1 MIFNKF
7 TLNFKSKC
15 IENDY
20 RNLQQIYIKQEF
32 TLFSIQTLLFFTA
45 YILYYFQEY
54 TYNGIIVANILAFMV
69 SIVMLKFI
77 INTHPSWNEYILPL
91 LQIYIAYIWNLD
103 NFFPTTT
110 EDPNY
115 DYDASYEYNWYY
127 GFQAFYF
134 HFAILQL
141 GYQIWPQAIALIA
154 IYIQYVTYY
163 PTQTLEY
170 LAMCLTIFLVF
181 IGLVVMKYSNE
192 KIKRL
197 QFRDSREQ
205 NRWIKII
212 DQVLEQSIVVIKF
225 DQKQD
230 QLILQQINE
239 LSKTRLKIENS
250 KELREMLRNIQMIIE
265 INNLE
270 KDDIKTKN
278 LEQEIR
284 DLIIKNDSYKLITH
298 QVDVRSNV
306 FNKEYKVKLIQQV
319 LQDEYCVIAIFE
331 QNLRNYNK
339 QLQIEVKYKENIFL
353 FLLKQFFQQI
363 KTANSK
369 LKILNSMINFQQIRL
384 LLYDENLKC
393 RKSWISTSILVS
405 QMNLL
410 YSRKIRVTIKKDIQG
425 FVTNQIYLFS
435 ILMSIPQ
442 VFDEFQCMKIKG
454 KTILNIQRVKITMI
468 GRMNDAQAYQKLFKQ
483 NLNLCQSLKQNQKI
497 ILKHLQQL
505 ISNKTMS
512 CQYKN
517 QIISIYLN
525 KFLLWEGFREKYFN
539 LKTKDMLAHLSFE
552 FEV

>member
-7 TLNFKSKC
+7 TLNFKSKSV
-15 IENDY
+15 ENDY
-20 RNLQQIYIKQEF
+20 RKLQQIYIKQEF
-32 TLFSIQTLLFFTA
+32 TLFSIQTILFFTA

-54 TYNGIIVANILAFMV
+54 TFNGIIIANILAFML
-69 SIVMLKFI
+69 SIVLLKFI
-77 INTHPSWNEYILPL
+77 MNSHPSWNEYILPL

-127 GFQAFYF
+127 GLQAFYF

-141 GYQIWPQAIALIA
+141 GYQIWPQAIVLFAV
-154 IYIQYVTYY
+154 YIQYVTYY
-163 PTQTLEY
+163 PTETLEY

-239 LSKTRLKIENS
+239 ISKTRLKIENN
-250 KELREMLRNIQMIIE
+250 KELREMLRNMIIE

-270 KDDIKTKN
+270 KDHVKQKN

-284 DLIIKNDSYKLITH
+284 DLIIKNDQYKLITH

-306 FNKEYKVKLIQQV
+306 LQQEYKVKLIQQV
-319 LQDEYCVIAIFE
+319 LSDEYCVIAIFE
-331 QNLRNYNK
+331 SNLKHQNK
-339 QLQIEVKYKENIFL
+339 QLQIEVRQKENIFIY
-353 FLLKQFFQQI
+353 LLKQFFQQI
-363 KTANSK
+363 KTANTK
-369 LKILNSMINFQQIRL
+369 LKILYSMINFQQIRL
-384 LLYDENLKC
+384 LLYDENLKTNQT
-393 RKSWISTSILVS
+393 WVSTSVIIN
-405 QMNLL
+405 QINLL
-410 YSRKIRVTIKKDIQG
+410 YSKKIKIIIKKDLQG
-425 FVTNQIYLFS
+425 FLTNQIYLFS
-435 ILMSIPQ
+435 ILMSITQ
-442 VFDEFQCMKIKG
+442 IFDEFQQMKIKG
-454 KTILNIQRVKITMI
+454 KNILNIQRVKITMI
-468 GRMNDAQAYQKLFKQ
+468 GKMNDAIANQKLLKQ
-483 NLNLCQSLKQNQKI
+483 NLDLTQSLKQNQKI
-497 ILKHLQQL
+497 ILKHIQQL
-505 ISNKTMS
+505 ITNKNIQT
-512 CQYKN
+512 QQKN

-539 LKTKDMLAHLSFE
+539 LKIKGMYIHMSFE

>member
-7 TLNFKSKC
+7 TLNFNSRC

-20 RNLQQIYIKQEF
+20 RKLQQIYIKQEF

-54 TYNGIIVANILAFMV
+54 TFNGIIVANILAFMF
-69 SIVMLKFI
+69 SIVMLKII

-212 DQVLEQSIVVIKF
+212 DQVLEQSIVVIKL

-250 KELREMLRNIQMIIE
+250 KELREMLRNMIIE

-270 KDDIKTKN
+270 RDDIKTKN

-284 DLIIKNDSYKLITH
+284 DLIIQNDSYKLITH

-306 FNKEYKVKLIQQV
+306 LHKEYKVKLIQQV

-363 KTANSK
+363 KTANTK

-393 RKSWISTSILVS
+393 RKTWISTSILVN
-405 QMNLL
+405 QINLL
-410 YSRKIRVTIKKDIQG
+410 YSKKIRVTIKKDLQG

-442 VFDEFQCMKIKG
+442 VFDEFQSMKIKA
-454 KTILNIQRVKITMI
+454 KTILNIERVKITMI
-468 GRMNDAQAYQKLFKQ
+468 GRMNDAQSNQKLFKQ
-483 NLNLCQSLKQNQKI
+483 NLSLSQSLQQNQKI

-505 ISNKTMS
+505 ITNKTLQ
-512 CQYKN
+512 CQQKN

-525 KFLLWEGFREKYFN
+525 KFLLWEGFREKYFY
-539 LKTKDMLAHLSFE
+539 LKTKDMLTHLSFE